1 MAGFRVARRTS
12 PSTNGLK
19 RMRAYTYVPSA
30 ENMNLVSATNGSI
43 LYMFMNANSTN
54 GAAIDV
60 GIYKMGNQWY
70 AFIQGDNG
78 AIWEAPAISNQDG
91 LDYYMTAYFDP
102 TDGITL
108 KIDGDEVL
116 NYPIGQHWM
125 VNELCQPATAM
136 AHTGFEITLVPVGAN
151 WTNFNSTKY
160 IDGDYVRAYFCGAR
174 YTNCLVRTYNGDAS
188 LNTTFIE
195 ADHDSSVNYDAVAKQ
210 CSHVIKDETVG
221 FEVVRMDLNDTSV
234 VFTS

>member
-30 ENMNLVSATNGSI
+30 ENMHLVGATNGSI

-60 GIYKMGNQWY
+60 GIYKQGSQWY

-78 AIWEAPAISNQDG
+78 VIWENPPIGNQDG

-108 KIDGDEVL
+108 KVDGEEVL

-125 VNELCQPATAM
+125 VNELCQPSTAM
-136 AHTGFEITLVPVGAN
+136 AHTGFEITLVPAGGN
-151 WTNFNSTKY
+151 WTNFNNISY
-160 IDGDYVRAYFCGAR
+160 FGGENCRAFFCGAR
-174 YTNCLVRTYNGDAS
+174 YSNCLVRTNAADLT
-188 LNTTFIE
+188 LNSTFIE
-195 ADHDSSVNYDAVAKQ
+195 ADHDSSVNYDAVAEQ
-210 CSHVIKDETVG
+210 CTSISERTVG
-221 FEVVRMDLNDTSV
+221 FEVLRMDLNDTSV
-234 VFTS
+234 TFVN